1 MARIRKMKSSDRIS
15 APPIDEVPF
24 KWLICVYIRLSKED
38 ARAVSKQAANETQLR
53 SESIKN
59 QKSILTSWIED
70 YFEPGSYQIVG
81 FFEDD
86 GLTGTDDTREN
97 FMRMIGAIERG
108 EGNCVVVKTLS
119 RAFRN
124 YSDQGYYLEEY
135 FPAKNVRFISM
146 MDSFVDTYADSEA
159 LYSLDVPMFGVL
171 NDRFAA
177 ATSRSVRKTFDDK
190 RSKGKFI
197 GAFPPWGFL
206 KDPQDKNHLVLDP
219 DTAPI
224 KVQMKDW
231 LLYEGMSLNGV
242 ARRLNAMGIPNP
254 TKYKRLKGWNYCN
267 PCMEAND
274 GLWCGT
280 TVNNVIFNLMNIG
293 HMVQGKQ
300 RVISY
305 KIHDKVAVPEN
316 DWFVVENTHEATF
329 TQEEYDALCAL
340 FERDTRTANGS
351 NTVHKFAG
359 LLRCG
364 CCGKA
369 MHRSHAKQYVYFKCG
384 TRKNKSSEACTVKS
398 IRQDRL
404 ERAVLGALQAQIRLV
419 ESLSDLIHDINDVQI
434 AENHTEQF
442 KQLIRDR
449 ERQLHR
455 IQSVYDSLYGDW
467 KLGEITEPE
476 YRRMRDHYQSEMEQL
491 TEIIANI
498 REEIFRSGNR
508 TTSENSLFREIQQ
521 YQNITELNRSVLV
534 SLIDVI
540 YVHENNEITIHFR
553 FKDELLRI
561 TELLEKNGNDRR
573 TV

>member
-1 MARIRKMKSSDRIS
+1 MMKKIS
-15 APPIDEVPF
+15 
-24 KWLICVYIRLSKED
+24 R
-38 ARAVSKQAANETQLR
+38 R
-53 SESIKN
+53 SFLQVCGI
-59 QKSILTSWIED
+59 T
-70 YFEPGSYQIVG
+70 
-81 FFEDD
+81 
-86 GLTGTDDTREN
+86 
-97 FMRMIGAIERG
+97 
-108 EGNCVVVKTLS
+108 
-119 RAFRN
+119 
-124 YSDQGYYLEEY
+124 
-135 FPAKNVRFISM
+135 
-146 MDSFVDTYADSEA
+146 
-159 LYSLDVPMFGVL
+159 
-171 NDRFAA
+171 A
-177 ATSRSVRKTFDDK
+177 AT
-190 RSKGKFI
+190 
-197 GAFPPWGFL
+197 
-206 KDPQDKNHLVLDP
+206 
-219 DTAPI
+219 
-224 KVQMKDW
+224 
-231 LLYEGMSLNGV
+231 
-242 ARRLNAMGIPNP
+242 
-254 TKYKRLKGWNYCN
+254 
-267 PCMEAND
+267 
-274 GLWCGT
+274 
-280 TVNNVIFNLMNIG
+280 
-293 HMVQGKQ
+293 
-300 RVISY
+300 
-305 KIHDKVAVPEN
+305 
-316 DWFVVENTHEATF
+316 
-329 TQEEYDALCAL
+329 
-340 FERDTRTANGS
+340 
-351 NTVHKFAG
+351 
-359 LLRCG
+359 
-364 CCGKA
+364 A

-573 TV
+573 TI